1 MSVRDRCQI
10 YRSSSDG
17 YWKTLL
23 GDIIT
28 ALKTEN
34 HPDQQIFSNV
44 AYTLMM
50 NDKPGYSNWMDIAIT
65 KLIDDPMS
73 RQDPPPELPDYDEMS
88 GKDLIDKYEIN
99 DENYPRDEVFR
110 ELKYRYPLLIQSNK
124 IESIVDLREKLKI

>member
-73 RQDPPPELPDYDEMS
+73 R
-88 GKDLIDKYEIN
+88 
-99 DENYPRDEVFR
+99 
-110 ELKYRYPLLIQSNK
+110 
-124 IESIVDLREKLKI
+124 